1 MAVYTLEEIAERVAP
16 VAAEYRLPAVYLF
29 GSYARG
35 EADEESDVDLL
46 VDLTGTQ
53 VKGLFSMTSPWSLG
67 GLYSDLEA
75 ALGKRIDLLT
85 VGALEKPEDKF
96 GRDRFRDAIL
106 KERALIYGTRED
118 IAWRN

>member
-1 MAVYTLEEIAERVAP
+1 MRSQQEVNSIIRQLCFGLKPLFPQGSMEAI
-16 VAAEYRLPAVYLF
+16 LF

-53 VKGLFSMTSPWSLG
+53 VKGVFSMTSPWSLG
-67 GLYSDLEA
+67 GLYSDLEE

-106 KERALIYGTRED
+106 KERVRVYGT
-118 IAWRN
+118 A